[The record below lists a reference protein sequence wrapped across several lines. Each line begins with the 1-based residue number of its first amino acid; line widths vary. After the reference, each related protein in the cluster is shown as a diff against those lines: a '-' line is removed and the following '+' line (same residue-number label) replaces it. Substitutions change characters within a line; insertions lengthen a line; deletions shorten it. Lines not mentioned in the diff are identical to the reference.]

1 MRVLSVLVG
10 AAARTGG
17 PPAFVGESAV
27 ELAKLGV
34 EVRVLATDLALA
46 PWGWVQRQG
55 RIEPA
60 DVHPSLAASDLRL
73 FRAHFPRRLGF
84 SPELRREL
92 SRTAADFDVVHIHN
106 LWQFP
111 QYAAYT
117 ASRRNGVPYVVSPH
131 GGLDPYLRRRGRAR
145 KYVTDLLW
153 QRSMLERASLL
164 HLTTEAERDLVADVA
179 PQVPRA
185 IVPCGLYVDQFTSP
199 PDPELFRDQRLG
211 GYRGPLIVFLGR
223 VTQKKGVDVLIRAFG
238 EVRRDIDCRLAI
250 IGPDDE
256 GMLPGLMQ
264 LAAELGLDP
273 HLDFIEP
280 VYGEERLAA
289 LSSADIWALSSHT
302 ENFGIAVVEAMAAGC
317 AVVISPGVNL
327 AGDVAEAN
335 AGVVAEASPGAFA
348 AALAGL
354 LADDRGRDAL
364 RAEGRRFAALY
375 DWGVVAPRLAEMY
388 RAAATRSQ

>member
-27 ELAKLGV
+27 ELAKLDV
-34 EVRVLATDLALA
+34 EVRVLSTDLALA

-111 QYAAYT
+111 QYAAYR
-117 ASRRNGVPYVVSPH
+117 AAVGRRVPYVVSPH
-131 GGLDPYLRRRGRAR
+131 GGLDPYLRQRGRGR
-145 KYVTDLLW
+145 KRVMTALW
-153 QRSMLERASLL
+153 QGRMLDAASAI
-164 HLTTEAERDLVADVA
+164 HVTTEAERDLVADVA

-185 IVPCGLYVDQFTSP
+185 IVPCGLYVDEFTSA

-223 VTQKKGVDVLIRAFG
+223 ITQKKGVDVLIRAFG
-238 EVRRDIDCRLAI
+238 EVRRDLDCRLAI

-256 GMLPGLMQ
+256 GH
-264 LAAELGLDP
+264 AAEP
-273 HLDFIEP
+273 P
-280 VYGEERLAA
+280 
-289 LSSADIWALSSHT
+289 
-302 ENFGIAVVEAMAAGC
+302 AAG
-317 AVVISPGVNL
+317 
-327 AGDVAEAN
+327 E
-335 AGVVAEASPGAFA
+335 
-348 AALAGL
+348 
-354 LADDRGRDAL
+354 
-364 RAEGRRFAALY
+364 
-375 DWGVVAPRLAEMY
+375 
-388 RAAATRSQ
+388 RAAASIGTSTSSSPSTARSAWRRWRVRTPGP